1 MYNELQ
7 KDKQLSQKRVYK
19 MKKVILLVGDQDGV
33 DIFTIGTFDD
43 GNCQAKVNEHL
54 QFNYGIEVDFS
65 DTNRNMHT
73 KLSNIDAYKIEFDL
87 GDRGCLILIDVE
99 QLDEI
104 HEIELEFEPSCRSN
118 HKYMVYINQV
128 SEVGEETDNYD
139 ELEDCDL
146 PVFELK
152 IYV

>member
-1 MYNELQ
+1 
-7 KDKQLSQKRVYK
+7 

-87 GDRGCLILIDVE
+87 GDRGCLIPIDVEQRDEIHGCLILIDVE